1 MSINLTNIIYTTLNE
16 MLNEQQEAEE
26 TNSVDVFTEPQQKFL
41 SSFAKAGSQ
50 HIGVIYSVS
59 EIGIREFI
67 ARSGKQYN
75 VTPAVLLSLIRGK
88 YIKIVPYTGY
98 GRDTDYTLELR
109 LPMDAVEKYKDKFS
123 DKKSGGDASAVDME
137 GGAPLPGPELAH
149 VVKYGD
155 ILKESEKIAKK
166 LINEASKKKNKK
178 KSSKEDE
185 IKIHLNKSRI
195 LSRVPKDFIFHLKRV
210 IKMLRRKTFNK
221 TDQERLIADI
231 LDNLQLNFNLTKA
244 QMIRSFEFHKNQKR
258 LQKFLD
264 KD

>member
-26 TNSVDVFTEPQQKFL
+26 TNDVDVFTEPQQKFL

-59 EIGIREFI
+59 DIGIREFI

-98 GRDTDYTLELR
+98 GRNTDYTLELR
-109 LPMDAVEKYKDKFS
+109 LPMDAVEKYKDKFV
-123 DKKSGGDASAVDME
+123 DKKAATDPSGVDME
-137 GGAPLPGPELAH
+137 GGAALPEPELAH

-178 KSSKEDE
+178 KSSKEAE

-231 LDNLQLNFNLTKA
+231 LDNLQLNFDLSRD

>member
-50 HIGVIYSVS
+50 HIGIIYSVS

-123 DKKSGGDASAVDME
+123 DKKATGDASAVDME
-137 GGAPLPGPELAH
+137 GGAPLPPGPELSH

-155 ILKESEKIAKK
+155 ILRESIKIADS
-166 LINEASKKKNKK
+166 LITEAAKTKKK
-178 KSSKEDE
+178 
-185 IKIHLNKSRI
+185 
-195 LSRVPKDFIFHLKRV
+195 VLKN
-210 IKMLRRKTFNK
+210 RK
-221 TDQERLIADI
+221 
-231 LDNLQLNFNLTKA
+231 
-244 QMIRSFEFHKNQKR
+244 
-258 LQKFLD
+258 
-264 KD
+264 

>member
-26 TNSVDVFTEPQQKFL
+26 TNNVDVFTEPQQKFL

-98 GRDTDYTLELR
+98 GRNTDYTLELR
-109 LPMDAVEKYKDKFS
+109 LPMDAIEKYKDKFS
-123 DKKSGGDASAVDME
+123 DKKPAGDAAAVDME
-137 GGAPLPGPELAH
+137 GGAPLPGAELSH

-166 LINEASKKKNKK
+166 LINESSKKKNKK
-178 KSSKEDE
+178 KS
-185 IKIHLNKSRI
+185 
-195 LSRVPKDFIFHLKRV
+195 
-210 IKMLRRKTFNK
+210 
-221 TDQERLIADI
+221 
-231 LDNLQLNFNLTKA
+231 
-244 QMIRSFEFHKNQKR
+244 
-258 LQKFLD
+258 
-264 KD
+264 